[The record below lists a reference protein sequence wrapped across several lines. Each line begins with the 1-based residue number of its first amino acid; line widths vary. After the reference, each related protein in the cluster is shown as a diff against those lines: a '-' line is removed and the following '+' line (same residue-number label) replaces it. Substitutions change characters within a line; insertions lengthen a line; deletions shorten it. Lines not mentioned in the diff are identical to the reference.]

1 MVIVA
6 STCKLVNLLIM
17 IQQRRS
23 ESGQTIEREKKSMRA
38 ELCFGD
44 TKRNQQTV
52 IKHVGMGVSWDTT
65 IERPIVSH

>member
-1 MVIVA
+1 
-6 STCKLVNLLIM
+6 M

-44 TKRNQQTV
+44 TKKKRNQQTV
-52 IKHVGMGVSWDTT
+52 IIHVGMGVSWDTT
-65 IERPIVSH
+65 IERPIISH